1 MIKGLPR
8 TNCSSQMK
16 TIETWGQD
24 NSLFVS
30 FLRRLRSFR
39 TKHLALLDD
48 HLSALCLWTFI

>member
-8 TNCSSQMK
+8 TNCSPQMK

-24 NSLFVS
+24 NSFFVS

-39 TKHLALLDD
+39 TKHLALSDD
-48 HLSALCLWTFI
+48 HLSALCL